1 MIHRE
6 EIEKIKLLLSE
17 KKKIVITTHYNPDG
31 DAMGSSL
38 GLYHYLKSKK
48 HQVTVI
54 TPNIWPSF
62 LNWMPGVEHCIAGD
76 EHLKKTSKLLEEAD
90 VIFSLDYNA
99 LKRTNDLAD
108 LIAASNGI
116 KIMIDHHQQPDS
128 FASYTYSDVKASSTC
143 EMVYEFIKAL
153 DNAVHISKECAEC
166 LYTGIMTDTGSF
178 KFSSTTSKTHLVV
191 ADLIALGARNTYIHQ
206 QLFDNNTYERMRLLG
221 YCLSEKL
228 TLLNEYHSAFIALTA
243 QDLEHFHYK
252 KGDTEGIV
260 NYALSI
266 SEINFSAIFIER
278 DDEIKISFR
287 SKGSF
292 DVNTFARNHFE
303 GGGHPNAAGGKGAH
317 TMDETIMKFVQLLPQ
332 YKQSLMLHE

>member
-1 MIHRE
+1 MLQDL
-6 EIEKIKLLLSE
+6 EIESIKKLLSE

-48 HQVTVI
+48 HNINII
-54 TPNIWPSF
+54 TPNVWPSF
-62 LNWMPGVEHCIAGD
+62 LNWMPSSENCIAGD
-76 EHLKKTSKLLEEAD
+76 LHLKKAARLLEEAEI
-90 VIFSLDYNA
+90 IFSLDYNA

-108 LIAASNGI
+108 LIGASSGI
-116 KIMIDHHQQPDS
+116 KIMIDHHQQPEN
-128 FASYTYSDVKASSTC
+128 FATYTYSDVAASSTC
-143 EMVYEFIKAL
+143 EMVYEFIKAI
-153 DNAVHISKECAEC
+153 DDTVQISKDCAEC

-178 KFSSTTSKTHLVV
+178 KFSSTTSKTHLIV
-191 ADLIALGARNTYIHQ
+191 ADLIAHGARNTYIHQ

-228 TLLNEYHSAFIALTA
+228 TLLNEYHTAFIALTS

-266 SEINFSAIFIER
+266 SDINFSAIFIER

-287 SKGSF
+287 SKGNF

-303 GGGHPNAAGGKGAH
+303 GGGHPNAAGGKGAS

-332 YKQSLMLHE
+332 YKQALLIHE

>member
-1 MIHRE
+1 MLNST
-6 EIEKIKLLLSE
+6 EIEKLKTLLSE

-48 HQVTVI
+48 HQVNVI

-62 LNWMPGVEHCIAGD
+62 LDWMPGADHCLAGD
-76 EHLKKTSKLLEEAD
+76 NHIKKASKLLEEAD
-90 VIFSLDYNA
+90 IVFSLDYNA
-99 LKRTNDLAD
+99 LKRTNDLAE
-108 LIAASNGI
+108 LIGNAKGL
-116 KIMIDHHQQPDS
+116 KIMIDHHVQPDT
-128 FASYTYSDVKASSTC
+128 FADFTYSDVTASSTC
-143 EMVYEFIKAL
+143 EMIYNFINCIEGK
-153 DNAVHISKECAEC
+153 VRISEECAAC

-178 KFSSTTSKTHLVV
+178 KFSSTSSKTHQVV
-191 ADLIALGARNTYIHQ
+191 AHLIEQGAKNTYIHQ
-206 QLFDNNTYERMRLLG
+206 KLFDTNSYERLRLLG

-228 TLLNEYHSAFIALTA
+228 SLLNDYHTAFIALTA
-243 QDLEHFHYK
+243 QELENFHYK

-266 SEINFSAIFIER
+266 GEINFSAIFIER

-303 GGGHPNAAGGKGAH
+303 GGGHHNAAGGKGAE

-332 YKQSLMLHE
+332 YKQALAYNE

>member
-1 MIHRE
+1 MLNST
-6 EIEKIKLLLSE
+6 EIEKLKTLLSE

-48 HQVTVI
+48 HQVNVI

-62 LNWMPGVEHCIAGD
+62 LDWMPGADHCLAGD
-76 EHLKKTSKLLEEAD
+76 NHIKKASKLLEEAD
-90 VIFSLDYNA
+90 IVFSLDYNA
-99 LKRTNDLAD
+99 LKRTNDLAE
-108 LIAASNGI
+108 LIGNAKGL
-116 KIMIDHHQQPDS
+116 KIMIDHHVQPDT
-128 FASYTYSDVKASSTC
+128 FADFTYSDVSASSTC
-143 EMVYEFIKAL
+143 EMIYNFINFIEGK
-153 DNAVHISKECAEC
+153 VRISEECAAC

-178 KFSSTTSKTHLVV
+178 KFSSTSSKTHQVV
-191 ADLIALGARNTYIHQ
+191 AHLIEQGAKNTYIHQ
-206 QLFDNNTYERMRLLG
+206 KLFDTNSYERLRLLG

-228 TLLNEYHSAFIALTA
+228 SLLNDYHTAFIALTA
-243 QDLEHFHYK
+243 QELENFHYK

-266 SEINFSAIFIER
+266 GEINFSAIFIER

-303 GGGHPNAAGGKGAH
+303 GGGHHNAAGGKGAE

-332 YKQSLMLHE
+332 YKQALAYNE

>member
-1 MIHRE
+1 MQDP
-6 EIEKIKLLLSE
+6 EIESIKKLLSE

-48 HQVTVI
+48 HIVNII
-54 TPNIWPSF
+54 TPNVWPSF
-62 LNWMPGVEHCIAGD
+62 LNWMPGSDNCIAGD
-76 EHLKKTSKLLEEAD
+76 LHLKKAARLLEEAEI
-90 VIFSLDYNA
+90 IFSLDYNA

-108 LIAASNGI
+108 LIGASSGI
-116 KIMIDHHQQPDS
+116 KIMIDHHQQPEN
-128 FASYTYSDVKASSTC
+128 FATYTYSDVAASSTC
-143 EMVYEFIKAL
+143 EMVYEFIKAI
-153 DNAVHISKECAEC
+153 DDTVQISKDCAEC

-178 KFSSTTSKTHLVV
+178 KFSSTTSKTHLIV
-191 ADLIALGARNTYIHQ
+191 ADLIAHGARNTYIHQ

-228 TLLNEYHSAFIALTA
+228 TLLNEYHAAFIALTS

-266 SEINFSAIFIER
+266 SDINFSAIFIER

-287 SKGSF
+287 SKGNF

-303 GGGHPNAAGGKGAH
+303 GGGHPNAAGGKGAN

-332 YKQSLMLHE
+332 YKQALLIHE

>member
-1 MIHRE
+1 MLQDP
-6 EIEKIKLLLSE
+6 EIESIKKLLSE

-48 HQVTVI
+48 HIVNII
-54 TPNIWPSF
+54 TPNVWPSF
-62 LNWMPGVEHCIAGD
+62 LNWMPGSDNCIAGD
-76 EHLKKTSKLLEEAD
+76 LHLKKAARLLEEAEI
-90 VIFSLDYNA
+90 IFSLDYNA

-108 LIAASNGI
+108 LIGASSGI
-116 KIMIDHHQQPDS
+116 KIMIDHHQQPEN
-128 FASYTYSDVKASSTC
+128 FATYTYSDVAASSTC
-143 EMVYEFIKAL
+143 EMVYEFIKAI
-153 DNAVHISKECAEC
+153 DDTVQISKDCAEC

-178 KFSSTTSKTHLVV
+178 KFSSTTSKTHLIV
-191 ADLIALGARNTYIHQ
+191 ADLIAHGARNTYIHQ

-228 TLLNEYHSAFIALTA
+228 TLLNEYHAAFIALTS

-266 SEINFSAIFIER
+266 SDINFSAIFIER

-287 SKGSF
+287 SKGNF

-303 GGGHPNAAGGKGAH
+303 GGGHPNAAGGKGAN

-332 YKQSLMLHE
+332 YKQALLIHE